1 MQTGQRVTAN
11 KAPFC
16 EMRPDSDATKVFSQ
30 DVVSCVLLLLFLL
43 LLLLMLLLLLLL
55 LLLMLAK
62 SLRNPHLEFLG

>member
-30 DVVSCVLLLLFLL
+30 DVVSCVLLLLLF
-43 LLLLMLLLLLLL
+43 LLLLLLL
-55 LLLMLAK
+55 LLLMLVK
-62 SLRNPHLEFLG
+62 SLRNPHQEFLG